1 MQQSEHDLF
10 GIQIPQFNKGRIK
23 QARELAGLTQE
34 RLAELVGVQQAWI
47 AKIENGRK
55 APSSE
60 LMAAIAH
67 HTSMPLAFFA
77 QESIL
82 ELSEGT
88 LLFRAKAAI
97 TRRQEIEAKRHAEVV
112 LEFALRLAS
121 QFNVLPVTLEPL
133 KESPSQAAQIVRKRL
148 GFDDVSLIPHLIRA
162 IEKAGAFVLCI
173 PHLEGRD
180 AFANWAGK
188 DQSIPLIAVADGT
201 SADRLRFS
209 VAHELGHLILHNR
222 CFVVEDRRIE
232 NEAHEFAA
240 ELLAPEKGIKRE
252 LMARKITLE
261 RLGELKLIWGI
272 SIQALLRRAFE
283 LGVITERQYRYM
295 LQQIGMRGWRLQEP
309 VQYEIPLEKP
319 RLIRQ
324 MAEALYGEP
333 LDYALIA
340 SDAHLA
346 IERVQAIL
354 GRYAGSNET
363 QTGSDMPSKVV
374 RFPHVVSRH
383 A

>member
-1 MQQSEHDLF
+1 VQQSEHDLF
-10 GIQIPQFNKGRIK
+10 GIPTPPINKDRIK

-34 RLAELVGVQQAWI
+34 KLAELVGVKQAWI
-47 AKIENGRK
+47 AKVENGRK

-60 LMAAIAH
+60 LMASIAH

-82 ELSEGT
+82 ELGEGT
-88 LLFRAKAAI
+88 LLFRAKASI
-97 TRRQEIEAKRHAEVV
+97 TRRQEIEAKRHAEIV

-121 QFNVLPVTLEPL
+121 KFNILPVILEPL
-133 KESPSQAAQIVRKRL
+133 KEKPTEAARIVRKKL
-148 GFDDVSLIPHLIRA
+148 GFDDVSPVPHLIRA
-162 IEKAGAFVLCI
+162 IEKAGAFVLGV
-173 PHLEGRD
+173 PRLEDRY

-222 CFVVEDRRIE
+222 CFVIEDKRIE

-240 ELLAPEKGIKRE
+240 EFLAPEKGIKRE
-252 LMARKITLE
+252 LMAEKVTLE
-261 RLGELKLIWGI
+261 RLGELKVSWGI
-272 SIQALLRRAFE
+272 SIQALLRRAFD
-283 LGVITERQYRYM
+283 LSVVTERQYRYM
-295 LQQIGMRGWRLQEP
+295 LQQIGMRGWRMEEP

-333 LDYALIA
+333 LNYALIA
-340 SDAHLA
+340 SDAHLT
-346 IERVQAIL
+346 IERVQAVL
-354 GRYAGSNET
+354 ERYANSSET
-363 QTGSDMPSKVV
+363 QAASDMTAKIV
-374 RFPHVVSRH
+374 RFPHLVSRQ

>member
-1 MQQSEHDLF
+1 VQQSEHDLF
-10 GIQIPQFNKGRIK
+10 GIQTPQFNKDRIK

-34 RLAELVGVQQAWI
+34 KLAELVGVKQAWI
-47 AKIENGRK
+47 AKVENGRK

-77 QESIL
+77 QDSIL
-82 ELSEGT
+82 ELGEGT
-88 LLFRAKAAI
+88 LLFRAKASI

-121 QFNVLPVTLEPL
+121 NFNVLPVILEPL
-133 KESPSQAAQIVRKRL
+133 KENPSEAAQIVRKKL
-148 GFDDVSLIPHLIRA
+148 GFDDVSPIPHLIRA
-162 IEKAGAFVLCI
+162 VEKAGAFVLGV
-173 PHLEGRD
+173 PHLEDRY
-180 AFANWAGK
+180 AFANWAGR
-188 DQSIPLIAVADGT
+188 DQSIPLIAIADGT

-222 CFVVEDRRIE
+222 CFVVEDKKIE

-240 ELLAPEKGIKRE
+240 EFLAPEKGIKRE
-252 LMARKITLE
+252 LMGGKVTIE
-261 RLGELKLIWGI
+261 RLGELKLRWGI
-272 SIQALLRRAFE
+272 SIQALLRRSFE
-283 LGVITERQYRYM
+283 LSVITERQYRYM
-295 LQQIGMRGWRLQEP
+295 LQQIGMRGWRTQEP

-333 LDYALIA
+333 LNYALIA
-340 SDAHLA
+340 SDAHLT
-346 IERVQAIL
+346 IERIQAVL
-354 GRYAGSNET
+354 ERYAGSNET
-363 QTGSDMPSKVV
+363 QVSSEMTAKVV
-374 RFPHVVSRH
+374 RFPHLVSRQ